1 MNSTPAHRFETAFRF
16 IAAAALDL
24 GVVFA
29 AFALALLLR
38 FDGDVPDESW
48 EWYPATAA
56 LYGAGLILT
65 GLFFGVYRTAWQYG
79 GVPDVLNLSRTVAV
93 PTIAGFIILVFI
105 SPRPIPLS
113 VVLIAG
119 LLVFLGATVIKMAPR
134 LSKWTPMSSMPSSSQ
149 RLLIVGAGT
158 TGQLLAREFQS
169 NPQWRFRPVA
179 FIDDDARKQRHRVHG
194 LPVVGTRRDIPAIVG
209 RMSIDVVA
217 LALPSAEPQ
226 VLRETVA
233 ICQSIG
239 VAVRMVPGLDRV
251 LSGEARASD
260 LREVTVA
267 DLLGRDQV
275 EIDYSQCVEAI
286 RGKRVLITG
295 AAGSIGAEL
304 ARQVLRLEPASLHLL
319 DANESGLHELYTQL
333 VRNSDA
339 EIRLWIAS
347 VTDRPKVARIFAIAR
362 PQMLFHAAAYK
373 HVHLME
379 EHPDEA
385 FDVNV
390 SGTLNLFEEARL
402 AGLEEVVFIST
413 DKAVNPVS
421 VMGATKRIGELLV
434 RALGEESN
442 TVFCAVRFG
451 NVLGS
456 RGSVVSTFTRQIE
469 EGGPVSVTHP
479 EMARWFLSVE
489 EAVSLVIQAAAFA
502 EQGSIYILDMGEEIG
517 IEDLARRM
525 IRLKGEPDRSIEIVY
540 TGERPG
546 ERLHEVL
553 IGESEVL
560 SETANPKVFRIHAEE
575 APALID
581 LAERIRRIEAA
592 EPESMTALTEAI
604 HQLAQMDAV

>member
-1 MNSTPAHRFETAFRF
+1 
-16 IAAAALDL
+16 
-24 GVVFA
+24 
-29 AFALALLLR
+29 
-38 FDGDVPDESW
+38 
-48 EWYPATAA
+48 
-56 LYGAGLILT
+56 
-65 GLFFGVYRTAWQYG
+65 
-79 GVPDVLNLSRTVAV
+79 
-93 PTIAGFIILVFI
+93 
-105 SPRPIPLS
+105 
-113 VVLIAG
+113 
-119 LLVFLGATVIKMAPR
+119 
-134 LSKWTPMSSMPSSSQ
+134 
-149 RLLIVGAGT
+149 
-158 TGQLLAREFQS
+158 
-169 NPQWRFRPVA
+169 
-179 FIDDDARKQRHRVHG
+179 
-194 LPVVGTRRDIPAIVG
+194 
-209 RMSIDVVA
+209 
-217 LALPSAEPQ
+217 
-226 VLRETVA
+226 
-233 ICQSIG
+233 
-239 VAVRMVPGLDRV
+239 
-251 LSGEARASD
+251 
-260 LREVTVA
+260 
-267 DLLGRDQV
+267 
-275 EIDYSQCVEAI
+275 
-286 RGKRVLITG
+286 
-295 AAGSIGAEL
+295 
-304 ARQVLRLEPASLHLL
+304 
-319 DANESGLHELYTQL
+319 

-434 RALGEESN
+434 RALGEESD

-560 SETANPKVFRIHAEE
+560 SETANPKVFRIHAEQ